1 MRDEELTEAIREV
14 RSRVRARYP
23 EGALGI
29 EGVSVPDLMPI
40 LEARDA
46 AEAKVAAI
54 GQVNPRRGGIV
65 NSMVQGVK
73 KLISR
78 SLNWHVREQVEFNRG
93 VMQCVQASI
102 EAMTEMNRAL
112 SAIARQIQAWQA
124 ETVNAHREEMMI
136 LSREATEL
144 KDVRKHWLEWRV
156 GWESDH
162 DHHQIRML
170 RTISELQAAFT
181 HRVTMLEQNMR
192 EQLKVQH
199 DDYEGALDR
208 YSEDIQKRLWRD
220 LEYIRAEYQKVIHDE
235 LKIVRQKAVA
245 QRALDE
251 VLPAK
256 ETRAKPIDLDWLR
269 FAENFRGP
277 EDQIRRGQER
287 YAAKFAGA
295 KNVLDLGCGRG
306 EFLDVARAA
315 GIDAHGIDQSEECI
329 GVCLAKGLKAERAEL
344 FSYLESLAD
353 FSLGGVYCSQVV
365 EHIPPDRLPD
375 LIKLIGRKMNHGA
388 LLAIETPNPEC
399 LAIYATHFYLDP
411 THTRPVPA
419 RLLGFYMEEA
429 GFVNLEVE
437 WLSPAIESIP
447 SVGDL
452 PERVREQFFGAMDYS
467 ISGRRGNP
475 VWPPIHAD

>member
-1 MRDEELTEAIREV
+1 M
-14 RSRVRARYP
+14 
-23 EGALGI
+23 
-29 EGVSVPDLMPI
+29 
-40 LEARDA
+40 
-46 AEAKVAAI
+46 
-54 GQVNPRRGGIV
+54 
-65 NSMVQGVK
+65 
-73 KLISR
+73 
-78 SLNWHVREQVEFNRG
+78 REQVEFNRG

-136 LSREATEL
+136 LGNEAREL

-156 GWESDH
+156 GMGVGSRSSPDP
-162 DHHQIRML
+162 DAARRFRNCRRRS
-170 RTISELQAAFT
+170 RTAS
-181 HRVTMLEQNMR
+181 RMLEQNMR
-192 EQLKVQH
+192 EMAKLQH

-235 LKIVRQKAVA
+235 LKMVRQKAVA

-256 ETRAKPIDLDWLR
+256 ETRVKPMELDWLR

-277 EDQIRRGQER
+277 EEQIRRGQER

-375 LIKLIGRKMNHGA
+375 LIQLLARKMADGA
-388 LLAIETPNPEC
+388 LLAVETPNRGMP
-399 LAIYATHFYLDP
+399 
-411 THTRPVPA
+411 
-419 RLLGFYMEEA
+419 
-429 GFVNLEVE
+429 
-437 WLSPAIESIP
+437 
-447 SVGDL
+447 GDL
-452 PERVREQFFGAMDYS
+452 RVALLSGSDAYASGAGSAAGILYGRSRVRESGSGVVVAGGGEYAGSGGFTRAGAEG
-467 ISGRRGNP
+467 IFRG
-475 VWPPIHAD
+475 VGLFDLRAEGESMAADARGFTSE

>member
-1 MRDEELTEAIREV
+1 VRDEELTEAIREV
-14 RSRVRARYP
+14 RNRVRARYP

-29 EGVSVPDLMPI
+29 EGVSVPDLMPM

-65 NSMVQGVK
+65 NSVVQGVK

-78 SLNWHVREQVEFNRG
+78 ALNWHVREQVEFNRG

-181 HRVTMLEQNMR
+181 HRVTLVEQNMR
-192 EQLKVQH
+192 ELAKLQH

-220 LEYIRAEYQKVIHDE
+220 LEYIRAEYQRVIHDE

-256 ETRAKPIDLDWLR
+256 ETRVKPIDLDWLR

-277 EDQIRRGQER
+277 EDQIRRGQKR

-306 EFLDVARAA
+306 EFLDVAREA

-375 LIKLIGRKMNHGA
+375 LIKLIARKMNHGA

-452 PERVREQFFGAMDYS
+452 PERVRKEFFGAMDYS
-467 ISGRRGNP
+467 IFGRRGNP
-475 VWPPIHAD
+475 WRDAQ